1 MGANSENNLGS
12 KFVYV
17 CGRTKSPNTDCMT
30 LKGKLTSDLAR
41 YCFVRT
47 HSSPLE
53 DPMDAYLAIASSST
67 FIFTLN
73 SQTIFDTECLNQLG
87 VAVLLNVPII
97 SVREVNYQLPKP
109 LPLRFYETKFM
120 EKRTNVGMPKKDSPQ
135 PDNSPPTLA
144 SILISCYENTIVC
157 CAESYA
163 TFFREIV
170 HCLSSAGSDGNL
182 SSHSAE
188 LSTSEEETSSPRNG
202 SRSTPQT
209 KTIARSVA
217 TPPRSSRKS
226 ARHGS
231 QKSASNKQRGLE
243 NIYGV
248 EQKLPARQQS
258 LQNRVSQK
266 KFDLTISSVTPSLT
280 NTRKT
285 QKNGSSS
292 SPKQKTNIKSP
303 LWRENR
309 VNNER
314 AASIVKT
321 KAAPEREKQRIVT
334 NGMHLKSQIISE
346 VAQVTSFSAQEL
358 ISATSGLDGG
368 LTVPITGPGGKKLRR
383 YSSLPVV
390 PTQYLVASDKA
401 TGSPKVHAFP
411 PPNSNYH
418 LSARMDSPLILSG
431 DDFDFDPIHISR
443 TCTPVDTFGSTSRS
457 DSLEDSS
464 I

>member
-1 MGANSENNLGS
+1 MGANSENNLGN

-30 LKGKLTSDLAR
+30 LKGKLISDLAR
-41 YCFVRT
+41 HCFVRT

-53 DPMDAYLAIASSST
+53 DPMDAYLAIASSNT

-73 SQTIFDTECLNQLG
+73 SQTIFDMECLNQLG

-120 EKRTNVGMPKKDSPQ
+120 EKRTNAGMPKKDSPQ
-135 PDNSPPTLA
+135 PDSSSPTLA
-144 SILISCYENTIVC
+144 STLISCYENTIVC

-163 TFFREIV
+163 TFVREIL
-170 HCLSSAGSDGNL
+170 HCLSSAGSDGTL

-188 LSTSEEETSSPRNG
+188 LSTSEEEAPSPRTGN
-202 SRSTPQT
+202 RSTPQP
-209 KTIARSVA
+209 KTVARSIA

-226 ARHGS
+226 ARLGS

-280 NTRKT
+280 HTRRT
-285 QKNGSSS
+285 EKNGGSSS
-292 SPKQKTNIKSP
+292 AKQKTNIKSP

-309 VNNER
+309 ANNEL
-314 AASIVKT
+314 AASIIKT
-321 KAAPEREKQRIVT
+321 KVAPAREKQRIVT

-346 VAQVTSFSAQEL
+346 VAQVTSFSAQEFV
-358 ISATSGLDGG
+358 TSTTSLECGLA
-368 LTVPITGPGGKKLRR
+368 VPITGPGGRKLRR

-401 TGSPKVHAFP
+401 SDSPKVLTYP

-418 LSARMDSPLILSG
+418 LAARLDSPLVLSG

-443 TCTPVDTFGSTSRS
+443 TCTPVDTFESTSRS
-457 DSLEDSS
+457 DSPEDSS